1 MPERL
6 NGRLLLTTDAVG
18 GVWRYSL
25 DLARG
30 LRERGVGCI
39 LAVLGPGP
47 NPAQRAEA
55 QAIPGLDL
63 VQTGLPLDWT
73 AEDAATLRATSRRLA
88 TLATLMGATG
98 VHLHAPALVGDAPWP
113 VPVVAVAHSDVGTW
127 WRAMRSGPPPADF
140 AWRMDATG
148 AGLLAADRVIAPS
161 QSHAD
166 AVRAV
171 YGDMDIAV
179 VFNGAAPVPPAAG
192 PRTRA
197 VLTAGRLWDE
207 AKGAATLDR
216 AAVLL
221 DAPIRA
227 AGPVQGPAGGAA
239 AFPNLDLLGNLDP
252 PGMAQAYA
260 SATVFASAARY
271 EPFGLSVLEA
281 ALAGMRLVLWELP
294 TFRELWDGAAWFV
307 TPEADW
313 PAVLHAALDD
323 DGDGGALERAG
334 RYTLDRTVDG
344 TAAVHRGLG
353 LSQNRAVA

>member
-1 MPERL
+1 MGL
-6 NGRLLLTTDAVG
+6 GGRLLLTTDAVG

-30 LRERGVGCI
+30 LQERGIGCV

-47 NPAQRAEA
+47 NPAQRTEA
-55 QAIPGLDL
+55 RAVPGLDL

-73 AEDAATLRATSRRLA
+73 AEDAAALRTASTRLA
-88 TLATLMGATG
+88 TLAALTGAMS
-98 VHLHAPALVGDAPWP
+98 VHLHAPALVGDAAWP

-127 WRAMRSGPPPADF
+127 WRAMRGGPPPDDL
-140 AWRMDATG
+140 AWRIEATR
-148 AGLLAADRVIAPS
+148 AGLHAAHRVIAPS
-161 QSHAD
+161 RSHAD

-179 VFNGAAPVPPAAG
+179 VHNGAAPMVPPAG

-207 AKGAATLDR
+207 AKGIATLDR
-216 AAVLL
+216 AAALL

-227 AGPVQGPAGGAA
+227 AGPVQGPTGGAA
-239 AFPNLDLLGNLDP
+239 AFPNLHLLGTLDP
-252 PGMAQAYA
+252 DGMAQAYA

-281 ALAGMRLVLWELP
+281 ALAGMRLVLWDMP
-294 TFRELWDGAAWFV
+294 TFRELWDGVARFV
-307 TPEADW
+307 GTEADW
-313 PAVLHAALDD
+313 PGALRAALDD
-323 DGDGGALERAG
+323 EGGPQAQERAG
-334 RYTLDRTVDG
+334 RYTRDATVDG
-344 TAAVHRGLG
+344 TLAAHREL
-353 LSQNRAVA
+353 V